1 MSSIRTRRTAPAV
14 TTPAIPTD
22 PAARRRWLAL
32 AVLAI
37 AQFMIFLDETVVNVA
52 LPSIK
57 TSLGFSEPSLAWVI
71 NAYVLLFGGLILL
84 GGRAA
89 DLFGRRRMFL
99 IGTAI
104 FGAASLLD
112 GLATS
117 QGLLIGARAL
127 QGVGAALATP
137 AALSLVTGLFP
148 AGAQR
153 TRALTLWGALSGLGF
168 AAGVLLGGV
177 ITQAA
182 SWRWVFFINIP
193 IALVGLLV
201 VPRLVAES
209 RNPGRPGFDAA
220 GAITITAA
228 MTALVYTLLEGARF
242 GWTSATTLGMFA
254 AAAVLLAAFAIIESR
269 TAQPLIPRGF
279 LHRRAI
285 LAPTTLQ
292 WLMTGAAFS
301 SFFMLTLYLQQ
312 VLGYTPLRAGLGYI
326 PLAAA
331 VVAASALASK
341 LVPRFGPRP
350 FAVIG
355 LATLGAGLV
364 ILGHIPAGGTYLAS
378 ILPGLVLI
386 GFGAG
391 FSFVS
396 ITTAA
401 LAQVQETASGLAS
414 GLLSSAAQLGG
425 AVGLA
430 VIVTLATTRTAT
442 LLRTGATAVAAQAGG
457 LRLGFLFA
465 AAVALTASLIAAAA
479 LPRQKNSPAT
489 PPQPGPRMAKAPE
502 TGPPIAS
509 RGSPPAIATLDPQER
524 P

>member
-1 MSSIRTRRTAPAV
+1 MSPIGTRRDARPA
-14 TTPAIPTD
+14 TTPATQPD

-37 AQFMIFLDETVVNVA
+37 AQFMVFLDETVVNVA

-57 TSLGFSEPSLAWVI
+57 TSLGFSQSSLAWVI
-71 NAYVLLFGGLILL
+71 NAYVLVFGGLILL
-84 GGRAA
+84 GGRTA
-89 DLFGRRRMFL
+89 DLAGRRRIFL
-99 IGTAI
+99 VGTAI
-104 FGAASLLD
+104 FGAASLAD

-137 AALSLVTGLFP
+137 AALALVSGLFP

-153 TRALTLWGALSGLGF
+153 TKALTMWGALAGLGF

-182 SWRWVFFINIP
+182 SWRWVFFINVP
-193 IALVGLLV
+193 IALAGLFV
-201 VPRLVAES
+201 IPRLVGES

-228 MTALVYTLLEGARF
+228 MTTLVYTLLDGARY
-242 GWTSATTLGMFA
+242 GWTSATILGLFA
-254 AAAVLLAAFAIIESR
+254 AAAVLLGAFAVIEAR
-269 TAQPLIPRGF
+269 AAQPLVPRGF
-279 LHRRAI
+279 VHQRAT
-285 LAPTTLQ
+285 LVPNVLQ
-292 WLMTGAAFS
+292 WLLTVSAFS

-312 VLGYTPLRAGLGYI
+312 VLRYTPLQAGLGYI

-331 VVAASALASK
+331 VVAASVIASK
-341 LVPRFGPRP
+341 LIPRSGPRP
-350 FAVIG
+350 IVIIG
-355 LATLGAGLV
+355 LATAGIGLG
-364 ILGHIPAGGTYLAS
+364 ILGHVPADATYPAN

-396 ITTAA
+396 INTAA
-401 LAQVQETASGLAS
+401 LAQVQESVAGLAS

-430 VIVTLATTRTAT
+430 VIVALATARSGA
-442 LLRTGATAVAAQAGG
+442 LLRTGSAAVTAEVGG
-457 LRLGFLFA
+457 LRLGFLLA
-465 AAVALTASLIAAAA
+465 ATVALAASVVAAIA
-479 LPRQKNSPAT
+479 LQRQKTRPVTAPGA
-489 PPQPGPRMAKAPE
+489 PPGQVKTAE
-502 TGPPIAS
+502 T
-509 RGSPPAIATLDPQER
+509 
-524 P
+524 

>member
-1 MSSIRTRRTAPAV
+1 MPSIPSSREARPAV
-14 TTPAIPTD
+14 AAATQPD

-32 AVLAI
+32 AVLAV
-37 AQFMIFLDETVVNVA
+37 AQFMVFLDETVVNVA

-57 TSLGFSEPSLAWVI
+57 TSLGFSQPSLAWVI

-89 DLFGRRRMFL
+89 DLAGRRRIFL

-104 FGAASLLD
+104 FGLASLAD

-117 QGLLIGARAL
+117 QGMLIGARAL

-137 AALSLVTGLFP
+137 AALALVTSLFP
-148 AGAQR
+148 AGAAR

-182 SWRWVFFINIP
+182 SWRWVFFINVP
-193 IALVGLLV
+193 IALAGLLV
-201 VPRLVAES
+201 VPRLVTES
-209 RNPGRPGFDAA
+209 RDPGRPGFDLA
-220 GAITITAA
+220 GAITITAG
-228 MTALVYTLLEGARF
+228 MSTLVYTLLEGARY
-242 GWTSATTLGMFA
+242 GWTSVTALGLFA
-254 AAAVLLAAFAIIESR
+254 AAAVLLAAFAVIESR
-269 TAQPLIPRGF
+269 AAVPLIPRGF
-279 LHRRAI
+279 LHRRAT
-285 LAPTTLQ
+285 LVPTTVQ
-292 WLMTGAAFS
+292 WLLTVSAFS

-312 VLGYTPLRAGLGYI
+312 VLGYTPLQAGLGYI

-331 VVAASALASK
+331 VVAASAIASK
-341 LVPRFGPRP
+341 LIPRFGPRP
-350 FAVIG
+350 LVVSG
-355 LATLGAGLV
+355 LATVGAGLAL
-364 ILGHIPAGGTYLAS
+364 LGHVPAGGSYTAS

-401 LAQVQETASGLAS
+401 LAQVQETAAGLAS

-430 VIVTLATTRTAT
+430 VIVAAATTRSAT
-442 LLRTGATAVAAQAGG
+442 LLGTGTAAAAAQAGG
-457 LRLGFLFA
+457 LRLGFLLA
-465 AAVALTASLIAAAA
+465 AGVALAASAVAAIA
-479 LPRQKNSPAT
+479 LPRRKTSPAT
-489 PPQPGPRMAKAPE
+489 APGTSPGQVTAAE
-502 TGPPIAS
+502 T
-509 RGSPPAIATLDPQER
+509 
-524 P
+524 

>member
-1 MSSIRTRRTAPAV
+1 MYAIRTRRAAHPATAPA
-14 TTPAIPTD
+14 TQQD

-32 AVLAI
+32 AVLAV
-37 AQFMIFLDETVVNVA
+37 AQFMVFLDETVVNVA

-57 TSLGFSEPSLAWVI
+57 TSLGFSQPSLAWVI

-89 DLFGRRRMFL
+89 DIFGRRRIFL
-99 IGTAI
+99 IGTAM

-117 QGLLIGARAL
+117 QGVLIGARAL

-137 AALSLVTGLFP
+137 AALSLVTNLFP
-148 AGAQR
+148 AGAGR
-153 TRALTLWGALSGLGF
+153 TKALTMWGALSGLGF

-182 SWRWVFFINIP
+182 SWRWVFFINVP
-193 IALVGLLV
+193 IALASLFV

-209 RNPGRPGFDAA
+209 RNPGRGGFDIA
-220 GAITITAA
+220 GAVTITAG
-228 MTALVYTLLEGARF
+228 MSTLVYTLLEGASY
-242 GWTSATTLGMFA
+242 GWTSATTIGLFT
-254 AAAVLLAAFAIIESR
+254 AAAVLLGVFVIIESR
-269 TAQPLIPRGF
+269 AAVPLIPRGF
-279 LHRRAI
+279 LHRRAT
-285 LAPTTLQ
+285 LVPTTVQGL
-292 WLMTGAAFS
+292 LTVSAFS

-312 VLGYTPLRAGLGYI
+312 VLGYTPLQAGLGYI

-331 VVAASALASK
+331 VVAASAIASK
-341 LVPRFGPRP
+341 LIPRFGSRLI
-350 FAVIG
+350 VVTG
-355 LATLGAGLV
+355 LATVGAGLL
-364 ILGHIPAGGTYLAS
+364 ILGHVPAGATYTAN

-401 LAQVQETASGLAS
+401 LAQVQEDAAGLAS

-430 VIVTLATTRTAT
+430 VIVAAATTRTST
-442 LLRTGATAVAAQAGG
+442 LLSTGATAVAAQADG
-457 LRLGFLFA
+457 LRIGFLLA
-465 AAVALTASLIAAAA
+465 AAVALAASLAAAITLA
-479 LPRQKNSPAT
+479 RQNTNPAT
-489 PPQPGPRMAKAPE
+489 APAAAGWPNPQGGE
-502 TGPPIAS
+502 S
-509 RGSPPAIATLDPQER
+509 R
-524 P
+524 

>member
-1 MSSIRTRRTAPAV
+1 MTSIRTKHETRPATV
-14 TTPAIPTD
+14 PATQLD

-32 AVLAI
+32 AVLAV
-37 AQFMIFLDETVVNVA
+37 AQFMVFLDETVVNVA

-57 TSLGFSEPSLAWVI
+57 ASLGFSQPSLAWVI

-89 DLFGRRRMFL
+89 DLAGRRRVFL
-99 IGTAI
+99 IGTAV

-117 QGLLIGARAL
+117 EAMLIGARAL

-148 AGAQR
+148 AGTAR
-153 TRALTLWGALSGLGF
+153 TRALTMWGALSGLGF
-168 AAGVLLGGV
+168 AAGVLLGGM

-182 SWRWVFFINIP
+182 SWRWVFFINVP
-193 IALVGLLV
+193 IALAGLLV

-209 RNPGRPGFDAA
+209 RNPGRAGFDVA
-220 GAITITAA
+220 GAVTITAG
-228 MTALVYTLLEGARF
+228 MSTLVYTLLEGARY
-242 GWTSATTLGMFA
+242 GWTSATTTGLFA
-254 AAAVLLAAFAIIESR
+254 AAAVLLGAFAVIESR
-269 TAQPLIPRGF
+269 AAVPLVPLGF
-279 LHRRAI
+279 LHRRAT
-285 LAPTTLQ
+285 LVPAVLQ
-292 WLMTGAAFS
+292 WLLTVAAFS

-312 VLGYTPLRAGLGYI
+312 VLRYTPLQAGLGYI

-331 VVAASALASK
+331 VVGASAIASK
-341 LVPRFGPRP
+341 LIPRFGPRLV
-350 FAVIG
+350 VITG
-355 LATLGAGLV
+355 LATVGAGLML
-364 ILGHIPAGGTYLAS
+364 LGHVPAAGTYTAN
-378 ILPGLVLI
+378 ILPGLALI

-401 LAQVQETASGLAS
+401 LAQVAETAAGLAS

-430 VIVTLATTRTAT
+430 VIVAAATTRSSA
-442 LLRTGATAVAAQAGG
+442 LLSSGSTAVAAQAGG
-457 LRLGFLFA
+457 LRLGFLLAAGVALAASLA
-465 AAVALTASLIAAAA
+465 AAITVQ
-479 LPRQKNSPAT
+479 RQKTSHVT
-489 PPQPGPRMAKAPE
+489 TLQP
-502 TGPPIAS
+502 S
-509 RGSPPAIATLDPQER
+509 
-524 P
+524 